1 MFIKEYIKHPRK
13 VGAIA
18 PSSKYLAYK
27 MIKEINFELAKCIV
41 EYGPGTGAFTEKIL
55 ARAKDDTKIILLE
68 VNEEFYCKLK
78 ELYGHKKN
86 VIILNES
93 AEKISE
99 IIKKYNIEF
108 VDYIISGLPF
118 ASLPEQVSMNIL
130 KETSKTIEKRGE
142 FITFQYTLFKKN
154 LFKEFFNEIEID
166 KTFRNLPPAYVLQ
179 CKMESESL

>member
-78 ELYGHKKN
+78 QL
-86 VIILNES
+86 
-93 AEKISE
+93 
-99 IIKKYNIEF
+99 
-108 VDYIISGLPF
+108 
-118 ASLPEQVSMNIL
+118 
-130 KETSKTIEKRGE
+130 
-142 FITFQYTLFKKN
+142 
-154 LFKEFFNEIEID
+154 
-166 KTFRNLPPAYVLQ
+166 
-179 CKMESESL
+179 